1 MSEPERDV
9 TCAPLAQLN
18 HYIRTAR
25 AARAGTAMP
34 GETQDQDEL
43 ASARRFMRAW
53 DTSRTHDEVERAAN
67 RKPLNAGPLNSHMLV
82 LQSLGLMRGLSPDYL
97 RRFLVHV
104 ESLQWLDQAS
114 EVYPHPQAGQSG
126 APKTARRRRASR

>member
-1 MSEPERDV
+1 M
-9 TCAPLAQLN
+9 L
-18 HYIRTAR
+18 
-25 AARAGTAMP
+25 

-53 DTSRTHDEVERAAN
+53 DTSRTQEQVEQAVT
-67 RKPLNAGPLNSHMLV
+67 RKPLNAGPLNSHVLV

-104 ESLQWLDQAS
+104 ESLQWLDKAS
-114 EVYPHPQAGQSG
+114 ATYPHPQAGQNG
-126 APKTARRRRASR
+126 APKTARRRREKK

>member
-1 MSEPERDV
+1 
-9 TCAPLAQLN
+9 
-18 HYIRTAR
+18 
-25 AARAGTAMP
+25 MP

-43 ASARRFMRAW
+43 PSARRFMQAW
-53 DTSRTHDEVERAAN
+53 DASRTHDAVEQAIT

-114 EVYPHPQAGQSG
+114 AVYPHPQAGKNG
-126 APKTARRRRASR
+126 APKTTRRKREKR